1 MKLFSTRYGYTKPN
15 DVIVRE
21 RITAEIQNAI
31 CNCFEIFEKEICH
44 DSRMRGDEYKQ
55 MEKMLW
61 THFLNMRLSEFENY
75 GKYKVVLTE
84 YVQSQSFDWYMKLD
98 IVEFAIKYLYVASES
113 NRVFFSLLED
123 LIKGLNYELDRLN
136 FAYRIIDKCVVEI
149 TSKDEMD
156 AIEKALADNKDN
168 IRMHLS
174 KALEIC
180 AKRPVGDYRNSI
192 KESISA
198 VEALC
203 RKKTGEDTLGK
214 ALNKL
219 EKNGVVIPK
228 LLKVAFD
235 KLYAY
240 TNQIQAYVMH

>member
-136 FAYRIIDKCVVEI
+136 FAYRIIDKWEKGTEHKDGNILFKSYPDLPDAPRSHHKKCTKVE
-149 TSKDEMD
+149 
-156 AIEKALADNKDN
+156 
-168 IRMHLS
+168 
-174 KALEIC
+174 
-180 AKRPVGDYRNSI
+180 
-192 KESISA
+192 
-198 VEALC
+198 
-203 RKKTGEDTLGK
+203 
-214 ALNKL
+214 
-219 EKNGVVIPK
+219 
-228 LLKVAFD
+228 
-235 KLYAY
+235 
-240 TNQIQAYVMH
+240 Q